1 MIMENQFFK
10 NLEKKTGVNMKDV
23 FELANSLQHA
33 NFQDEKTVRSVI
45 QSVADI
51 AKRKVPKELEDKIV
65 QTIIKDGKKLDF
77 NTIAN
82 MINKK

>member
-77 NTIAN
+77 STIAN